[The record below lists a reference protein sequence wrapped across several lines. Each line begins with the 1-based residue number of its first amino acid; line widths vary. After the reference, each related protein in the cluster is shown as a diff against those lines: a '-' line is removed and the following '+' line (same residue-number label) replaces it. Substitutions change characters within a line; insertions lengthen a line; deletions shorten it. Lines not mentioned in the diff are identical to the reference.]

1 MILPTCDPLLSYKIQ
16 STSGGTINNNDW
28 WGTELSVSNGG
39 TGQIL
44 ITTHKILTV
53 NGTSPIQ
60 AQSNL
65 SFDGSTLTITGD
77 LSLSGSLSLDSVTVS
92 AIQTSSETFADN
104 DALSIVSPLPSI

>member
-1 MILPTCDPLLSYKIQ
+1 MI
-16 STSGGTINNNDW
+16 GR
-28 WGTELSVSNGG
+28 ELNYQFQMVELVRS
-39 TGQIL
+39 L
-44 ITTHKILTV
+44 FTTHKILTG

-104 DALSIVSPLPSI
+104 DASLMTSAAIYDKIELVSSTLILVHV